1 MQLDVTVALHAGLEV
16 ETLVRETEL
25 IFVGQSQLAAF
36 GLLVVAFLQNHVG
49 FQVER
54 LGKLIEMGNHTIIY
68 QVLGSGSLDLN
79 GSELLMVIVIG
90 KHLYLNGQKR
100 G

>member
-16 ETLVRETEL
+16 ETLIRETEL
-25 IFVGQSQLAAF
+25 IFVGQSHLAAF

-54 LGKLIEMGNHTIIY
+54 LEN
-68 QVLGSGSLDLN
+68 
-79 GSELLMVIVIG
+79 
-90 KHLYLNGQKR
+90 
-100 G
+100 